1 MRPSNLILWRGQLAQ
16 EVVVTPMTSEEK
28 VRLIVEAADAKQ
40 ARNPTL
46 LDLRGL
52 TLMTDYFFVCEG
64 TSSVHIRTIT
74 DHIVEQMKHAG
85 AGGIR
90 IEGYDHARWVLM
102 DYQDVVA
109 HVMAPDQRE
118 YYDLEAFWAEAP
130 RLDLSARG
138 GEPEVERGVKRSPTE
153 AVTESIPHV

>member
-1 MRPSNLILWRGQLAQ
+1 
-16 EVVVTPMTSEEK
+16 MTSEEK
-28 VRLIVEAADAKQ
+28 VRLIVQAADAKQ
-40 ARNPTL
+40 ARNMTL

-90 IEGYDHARWVLM
+90 VEGYDRARWVLM
-102 DYQDVVA
+102 DYLDVVA
-109 HVMAPDQRE
+109 HVMDPEQRE
-118 YYDLEAFWAEAP
+118 YYDLESFWSEARRMEIAEG
-130 RLDLSARG
+130 RV
-138 GEPEVERGVKRSPTE
+138 PELR
-153 AVTESIPHV
+153 